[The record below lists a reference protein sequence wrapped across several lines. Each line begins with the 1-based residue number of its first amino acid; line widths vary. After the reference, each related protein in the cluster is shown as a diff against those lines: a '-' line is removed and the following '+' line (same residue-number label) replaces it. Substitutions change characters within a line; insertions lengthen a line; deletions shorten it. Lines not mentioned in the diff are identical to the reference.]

1 MLQQWSEE
9 PWSEDEDAT
18 SVHESREASDEEEAD
33 NSEPLVHEAR
43 AGQALKTFVQEN
55 EHSLI

>member
-33 NSEPLVHEAR
+33 NSEPLVHEASGTGAQDVC
-43 AGQALKTFVQEN
+43 AGK
-55 EHSLI
+55 

>member
-1 MLQQWSEE
+1 M
-9 PWSEDEDAT
+9 PT

-33 NSEPLVHEAR
+33 NSEPLIHEAR
-43 AGQALKTFVQEN
+43 AGQALRTFVQEN